1 MAVLEWDKVGER
13 LYETGTSKGVLYPYD
28 SSAQDKTKAYSPGVA
43 WNGLTAF
50 TESPS
55 GAEANAI
62 YADNIKYLNLRSAEE
77 YGATLEAYTYPEEF
91 AECNGE
97 KYVVKGVKF
106 GQQARK
112 QFGLCVRTEVGNDTE
127 FEEHG
132 YQLHLVYG
140 CSASPSER
148 SYQTINDSP
157 EAITFSWEIDTIPAA
172 VPEAIGAKPVACITI
187 DTTLLDAAGKT
198 ALAALEAKLYGTTNG
213 DPYLPLPE
221 EVCTTMGWTAP
232 TP

>member
-1 MAVLEWDKVGER
+1 MAKLEWDKVGER
-13 LYETGTSKGVLYPYD
+13 KYETGTSKGVLYPYN
-28 SSAQDKTKAYSPGVA
+28 SSAEDKTKAYGPGVA

-55 GAEANAI
+55 GAESNAI
-62 YADNIKYLNLRSAEE
+62 WADNLKYLNLRSAEE
-77 YGATLEAYTYPEEF
+77 YGATLEAYTYPKEF

-97 KYVVKGVKF
+97 KYMVTGVKM

-157 EAITFSWEIDTIPAA
+157 EAITFSWEIDTIPVA
-172 VPEAIGAKPVACITI
+172 VPEALGAKPTACITI
-187 DTTLLDAAGKT
+187 DTTLLDEAGKNKLKT
-198 ALAALEAKLYGTTNG
+198 LEDKLYGTAEA

-221 EVCTTMGWTAP
+221 EVYSIFNAA
-232 TP
+232 